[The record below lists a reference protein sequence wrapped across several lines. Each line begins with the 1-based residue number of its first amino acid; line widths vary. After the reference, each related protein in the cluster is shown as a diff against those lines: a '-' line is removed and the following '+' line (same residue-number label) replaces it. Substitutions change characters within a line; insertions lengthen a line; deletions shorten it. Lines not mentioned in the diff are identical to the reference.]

1 MFDLHVNGPIGL
13 LILIADIYAIVKT
26 VQSNAGTL
34 TKVLWIVA
42 ILFLPVLGFL
52 LWLMFGPRSSVTKPA
67 LSGRVLFRQCRR
79 R

>member
-1 MFDLHVNGPIGL
+1 MFDLHINGPIGL
-13 LILIADIYAIVKT
+13 LVLIADIYAIVKT

-52 LWLMFGPRSSVTKPA
+52 LWLIFGPRS
-67 LSGRVLFRQCRR
+67 
-79 R
+79 